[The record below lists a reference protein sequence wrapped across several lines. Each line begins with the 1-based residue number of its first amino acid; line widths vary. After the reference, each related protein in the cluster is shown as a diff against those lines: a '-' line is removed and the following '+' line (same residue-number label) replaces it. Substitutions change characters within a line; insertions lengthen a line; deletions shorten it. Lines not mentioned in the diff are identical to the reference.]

1 MSPLYIQNPND
12 ATSGSTIPR
21 ARDGIGFYSHATC
34 PAAST
39 ATKRPS
45 YVMVNTN
52 GTYAFCYDSGQH
64 ATTSSYITGSV
75 HPGANAGPFRLD
87 IQPVAWRQTN
97 AAGDVGDITFVYVRV
112 G

>member
-1 MSPLYIQNPND
+1 MPLYD
-12 ATSGSTIPR
+12 ADGTKQKPKV
-21 ARDGIGFYSHATC
+21 RDGIGFFSNAKC
-34 PAAST
+34 PDKET
-39 ATKRPS
+39 NQKRPS

-87 IQPVAWRQTN
+87 IQPVAWRQTDT
-97 AAGDVGDITFVYVRV
+97 GGSVGDITFVYVRV